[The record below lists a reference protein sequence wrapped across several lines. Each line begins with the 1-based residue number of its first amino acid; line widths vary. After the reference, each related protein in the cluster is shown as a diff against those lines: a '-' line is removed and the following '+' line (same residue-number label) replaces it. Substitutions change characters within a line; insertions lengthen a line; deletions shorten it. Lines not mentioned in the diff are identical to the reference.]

1 MSALLKN
8 DLNYLQDSIFECFF
22 KKYNIYFSEK
32 YFFSQ
37 LIMMKILSLEEENM
51 IINIINL

>member
-1 MSALLKN
+1 MLALLKN